1 MSRPGWLKDRS
12 LITAVLVGTVC
23 RVLPMIIWGDWG
35 CARDECTYL
44 RIARKMANGE
54 GMVPSAGWLWAPG
67 YPAVMAVHKALFGY
81 GATVKGLQVVAAGL
95 CTVLVYRLTQRVWK
109 DRGPQAADRT
119 ARVAAWLYAL
129 SPPLIFFTMS
139 LWSEVLYGTLLL
151 GLLLV
156 LDKAREAGI
165 EGAPGWLRGAIAVG
179 IMGGI
184 CVLFRGVATYMLPIF
199 ALALL
204 WRRWSSGR
212 AWKQVLLMVTAA
224 VLTVAPYSVYI
235 SKKMDTRIV
244 SDRTMGQMMWLGNN
258 DFPPI
263 TFDYGNG
270 QLSARAFKRYA
281 KQGRKRCAGR
291 KQPMKRDACET
302 AAGFEW
308 IKDNPGEFVSRMPM
322 RVAQMLTPHS
332 LLTRHLRWG
341 KWRHMPQIMDEG
353 IILWGALWS
362 MFVMLG
368 GALALVARGRGG
380 HGVVTGGILLYHLA
394 AIAALAG
401 LSRYRVP
408 LEPLLMVY
416 AAGLW
421 TQAADVWRGLAED
434 PKRLFLAIVVL
445 GCLVPLVFWYL
456 PSGWTWW
463 RSW

>member
-1 MSRPGWLKDRS
+1 MRRPQWLQDRS
-12 LITAVLVGTVC
+12 LITAVLVGAFL
-23 RVLPMIIWGDWG
+23 RVLPLIIWRDWG

-44 RIARKMANGE
+44 RIARKMAHGE

-67 YPAVMAVHKALFGY
+67 YPAIMAVHKAIFGH
-81 GATVKGLQVVAAGL
+81 GATIKGLQIFAAAF
-95 CTVLVYRLTQRVWK
+95 CTLMVYQLTRRVWTH
-109 DRGPQAADRT
+109 RGPDGALRAG
-119 ARVAAWLYAL
+119 RVAAWLYAL

-156 LDKAREAGI
+156 LDKTREAMAGTGKRWLK
-165 EGAPGWLRGAIAVG
+165 GALIVGA
-179 IMGGI
+179 MGGC

-204 WRRWSSGR
+204 WGRWSSKR
-212 AWKQVLLMVTAA
+212 AWTQVLLMVTAA
-224 VLTVAPYSVYI
+224 ALTVAPYSAYI
-235 SKKMDTRIV
+235 SKKMDTFII

-270 QLSARAFKRYA
+270 QLSARAFRRSA
-281 KQGRKRCAGR
+281 KQGRKRCADRR
-291 KQPMKRDACET
+291 KPMKRDACET
-302 AAGFEW
+302 AAGFQW
-308 IKDNPGEFVSRMPM
+308 IKDHPGEFIARMPM
-322 RVAQMLTPHS
+322 RVAQMVTPHS

-341 KWRHMPQIMDEG
+341 KWRNMPQAMDEA
-353 IILWGALWS
+353 IVLWGALWS

-368 GALALVARGRGG
+368 GTLALVARGRGG
-380 HGVVTGGILLYHLA
+380 HGVVTGAILLYHVA

-401 LSRYRVP
+401 LSRYRIP

-421 TQAADVWRGLAED
+421 TDGGEVWRGLVED
-434 PKRLFLAIVVL
+434 RKRLLLAIVVM
-445 GCLVPLVFWYL
+445 GWLVPLVMWYL
-456 PSGWTWW
+456 PAGWSWW

>member
-1 MSRPGWLKDRS
+1 V
-12 LITAVLVGTVC
+12 TAILVGTAL
-23 RVLPMIIWGDWG
+23 RILPMVIWRDWG

-44 RIARKMANGE
+44 RIAHKMADGQ

-67 YPAVMAVHKALFGY
+67 YPAIMAVHKALFGH
-81 GATVKGLQVVAAGL
+81 GATIKGLQVFAAAL
-95 CTVLVYRLTQRVWK
+95 CTVLVYKLTRRVWRH
-109 DRGPQAADRT
+109 RGTDGADRA
-119 ARVAAWLYAL
+119 ARVSAWLYAL
-129 SPPLIFFTMS
+129 SPMLVFFTMS

-156 LDKAREAGI
+156 LDQTREVAEAADKRWI
-165 EGAPGWLRGAIAVG
+165 KGALLVG
-179 IMGGI
+179 FMGGC
-184 CVLFRGVATYMLPIF
+184 CVLFRGVATYMFPIF

-204 WRRWSSGR
+204 WARWRSKR
-212 AWKQVLLMVTAA
+212 AWGQVALMVVAA
-224 VLTVAPYSVYI
+224 GLTVAPYSAYI
-235 SKKMDTRIV
+235 SKKMDTFIV

-258 DFPPI
+258 DFLPI

-270 QLSARAFKRYA
+270 QLSSRAFERHR
-281 KQGRKRCAGR
+281 KQGRGRCAGR
-291 KQPMKRDACET
+291 KEPMKRDACET
-302 AAGFEW
+302 EAGFQW
-308 IKDNPGEFVSRMPM
+308 IKDNPEEFVRRMPM
-322 RVAQMLTPHS
+322 RVAQMVTPHS

-341 KWRHMPQIMDEG
+341 KWRNMPQIMDEG

-380 HGVVTGGILLYHLA
+380 HGVVTGSILLYHVA

-416 AAGLW
+416 VAGLW
-421 TQAADVWRGLAED
+421 TDPRAVWQGLMADR
-434 PKRLFLAIVVL
+434 RRIILAIVVL
-445 GCLVPLVFWYL
+445 GWLVPLVLWYL
-456 PSGWTWW
+456 PSGWSWW

>member
-1 MSRPGWLKDRS
+1 MSRPRWVQDRS
-12 LITAVLVGTVC
+12 LITALIVGALLRT
-23 RVLPMIIWGDWG
+23 LPMLIWLDWG

-67 YPAVMAVHKALFGY
+67 YPAIMAVHKALFGY
-81 GATVKGLQVVAAGL
+81 GHTIKGLQVLAAGL
-95 CTVLVYRLTQRVWK
+95 STVLVYRLTQRVWK
-109 DRGPQAADRT
+109 SRGPEASTRT

-156 LDKAREAGI
+156 LDKAREAVDAGDRRFI
-165 EGAPGWLRGAIAVG
+165 KGALIVG
-179 IMGGI
+179 VLAGCCI
-184 CVLFRGVATYMLPIF
+184 LFRGVATYMLPIF
-199 ALALL
+199 GLALL
-204 WRRWSSGR
+204 WGRWRMRR
-212 AWKQVLLMVTAA
+212 AWTQVLLMVTAA
-224 VLTVAPYSVYI
+224 VLTVAPYSIYI
-235 SKKMDTRIV
+235 SKRMDTPII

-281 KQGRKRCAGR
+281 KQGRKRCADRR
-291 KQPMKRDACET
+291 KPMKRDACET
-302 AAGFEW
+302 AAGFQW
-308 IKDNPGEFVSRMPM
+308 MKDNPREFVGRMPM
-322 RVAQMLTPHS
+322 RVAQMLNPHS

-341 KWRHMPQIMDEG
+341 KWRNMPQILDEA

-362 MFVMLG
+362 IFVMLG
-368 GALALVARGRGG
+368 GTLALVARGRGG
-380 HGVVTGGILLYHLA
+380 HGVVTGAILLYHVA

-401 LSRYRVP
+401 LSRYRIP
-408 LEPLLMVY
+408 LEPLLMIY

-421 TQAADVWRGLAED
+421 TNAGQVWRGLTED
-434 PKRLFLAIVVL
+434 RKRLFLAIVVL
-445 GCLVPLVFWYL
+445 GWLVPLVLWYL
-456 PSGWTWW
+456 PAGWTWW